1 MAQKISA
8 RSPFIIDINESG
20 QTSSK
25 LEVFIWNNPSS
36 APSSPTYTLSK
47 NVPSSTNLLTS
58 YNISPYIREKI
69 NHPLFDALLNSTSN
83 MNNAQWCNV
92 TVKRYKNTST
102 LLNTLNYIA
111 FDGYGYY
118 NEGANVDLGAVLLD
132 QGTYYY
138 HYDSNADLISNSLT
152 RAGNITVATT
162 TNYSIRYTNL
172 VTGSTQTETLTD
184 NSQVDSYLVVDTWM
198 SQGNKLEVL
207 IGASVTS
214 TFYFKPIPECRY
226 QPVVI
231 DFINKFGAW
240 QRQFFFKASFRSQEM
255 TNSEFNLMQTSNSN
269 YDILEGQRQT
279 FNTNSIGGVRIN
291 SGFVDDS
298 FYDVLIQV
306 MNSERILLD
315 NSPVKCKTKSL
326 EKKEQINSKMNN
338 YEFEFVY
345 TYDTINSVI

>member
-8 RSPFIIDINESG
+8 RSPFIIDINEAL

-25 LEVFIWNNPSS
+25 LEVFVWNNPSS
-36 APSSPTYTLSK
+36 IPASPTYTLSK

-69 NHPLFDALLNSTSN
+69 KHTLFDALLNSTTN
-83 MNNAQWCNV
+83 MNNNQWCNV

-102 LLNTLNYIA
+102 LLNTLTYIA

-118 NEGANVDLGAVLLD
+118 NEGANVTLSDVLL
-132 QGTYYY
+132 QEGTYYY
-138 HYDSNADLISNSLT
+138 HYDSNADLISNSLS

-162 TNYSIRYTNL
+162 TGYSIRYTNL
-172 VTGSTQTETLTD
+172 VTGATQTESLSN
-184 NSQVDSYLVVDTWM
+184 NSQVNSYVVVDTWM

-207 IGASVTS
+207 VGASVIA

-240 QRQFFFKASFRSQEM
+240 QRQFFFKASYHSQEM
-255 TNSEFNLMQTSNSN
+255 TNTEFNLMQTSNSS
-269 YDILEGQRQT
+269 YDILEGQRKV
-279 FNTNSIGGVRIN
+279 FNTNSKETIRIN

-298 FYDVLIQV
+298 FYNVLLQIL
-306 MNSERILLD
+306 NSERILLND
-315 NSPVKCKTKSL
+315 SPVICKTKSI
-326 EKKEQINSKMNN
+326 EKKEQVNNKMNN
-338 YEFEFVY
+338 YEFEFMY
-345 TYDTINSVI
+345 SYDTINSVI

>member
-25 LEVFIWNNPSS
+25 LEVFVWNNPSS
-36 APSSPTYTLSK
+36 LPSSPTYTLSK

-58 YNISPYIREKI
+58 YNISPYLREKI
-69 NHPLFDALLNSTSN
+69 KHTLFDALLNSTTN
-83 MNNAQWCNV
+83 MNNNQWCNV
-92 TVKRYKNTST
+92 QVKRYKNTST
-102 LLNTLNYIA
+102 LLNTLTYIA

-118 NEGANVDLGAVLLD
+118 NEGANVDLGEVLLD
-132 QGTYYY
+132 EGTYYY
-138 HYDSNADLISNSLT
+138 HYDSSADLIGNSLA
-152 RAGNITVATT
+152 RAGNITVSTLT
-162 TNYSIRYTNL
+162 SYSIRYTNL
-172 VTGSTQTETLTD
+172 VTGATQTESLSN
-184 NSQVDSYLVVDTWM
+184 NSQVNSYVVVDTWM

-207 IGASVTS
+207 SGVTVLK

-231 DFINKFGAW
+231 DFVNKYGAW
-240 QRQFFFKASFRSQEM
+240 QRQFFFKASYRSQEM

-269 YDILEGQRQT
+269 YDILEGQRKT
-279 FNTNSIGGVRIN
+279 FNTNSKETIRIN

-298 FYDVLIQV
+298 FYNVLLQV
-306 MNSERILLD
+306 LNSERILLN
-315 NSPVKCKTKSL
+315 NSPVICKTKSI

-338 YEFEFVY
+338 YEFEFIY
-345 TYDTINSVI
+345 AYDTINSVI